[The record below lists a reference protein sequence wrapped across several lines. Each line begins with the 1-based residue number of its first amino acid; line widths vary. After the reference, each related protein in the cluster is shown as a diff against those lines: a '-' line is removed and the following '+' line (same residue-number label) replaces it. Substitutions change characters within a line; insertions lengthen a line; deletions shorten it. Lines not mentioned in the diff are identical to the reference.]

1 MVRHRTAAQVSLP
14 ISYWAL
20 LEEMERKSMVKDR
33 SAAVKEA
40 IELLAQKHGMML
52 QIEKDEEPIERRTA
66 KAK

>member
-1 MVRHRTAAQVSLP
+1 
-14 ISYWAL
+14 
-20 LEEMERKSMVKDR
+20 MVKDR